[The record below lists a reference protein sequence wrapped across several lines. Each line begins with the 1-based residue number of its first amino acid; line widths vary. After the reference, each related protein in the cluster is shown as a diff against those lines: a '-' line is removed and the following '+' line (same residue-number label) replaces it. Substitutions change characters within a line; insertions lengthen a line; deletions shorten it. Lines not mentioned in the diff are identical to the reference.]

1 MFTILRA
8 GGSKMSRIGSK
19 PIVIPGGVTVKLE
32 DSKVVASNGK
42 ETLITDIPSV
52 HIAVEIEEN
61 QVLVKRDNDS
71 KKTRSLHGLTRSLI
85 NNNLIG
91 LSEGFKKNLEI
102 NGVGYR
108 AVKEGKNLVLNLGY
122 SHQIILEEPDGIT
135 IDVPK
140 PNRITVSGADKQ
152 MVGEIAAKIRS
163 YRKPDVYKGKGVR
176 YEGEYVRIKAGKT
189 GASA

>member
-1 MFTILRA
+1 
-8 GGSKMSRIGSK
+8 MSRIGSK

-61 QVLVKRDNDS
+61 QILVKRDNES
-71 KKTRSLHGLTRSLI
+71 KKIRSLHGLTRSLI

>member
-1 MFTILRA
+1 
-8 GGSKMSRIGSK
+8 MSRIGSK

-32 DSKVVASNGK
+32 DSKVIASNGK
-42 ETLITDIPSV
+42 ESLTTDIPSV
-52 HIAVEIEEN
+52 NITVEIAEN
-61 QVLVKRDNDS
+61 QVLVKRANDS